1 MKTVKFGKTEKQQ
14 RETKLMK
21 MTFSIF
27 LLMYHQYFILQPS
40 IYKYIKKQT
49 NTKLILRARFHESD
63 FQL

>member
-27 LLMYHQYFILQPS
+27 LLMYHQYFILQSS